1 MRKFAVGLAGVVL
14 VSCGVFGASDD
25 EEAPP
30 AGPPP
35 SVAAP
40 GESAPPIQGTSGVD
54 ENEITESYGVFVSPQ
69 GAQDGD
75 GTRTKPL
82 ATIAA
87 GLERAVA
94 EKKRLYVCVGTFK
107 EAVKVVNGI
116 PIVGGLDCSRADWKP
131 NGARTRIESPASPAL
146 VAEAIDKDTRIE
158 ALEVIAPDGTD
169 ASPTSIG
176 LHAKNA
182 NKLFVVKSKIVAGK
196 GKDGADGTD
205 GPQLTLGASARG
217 KDGGREASATS
228 TSAFAMFPQKD
239 NGGAGGVGACEGAAG
254 FAPGGGGKGGQGG
267 SYDSEYSCRGP
278 GGSICG
284 YWLKLWAGN
293 SPVFY
298 PAQAGVPLVAT
309 PGTAGADGA
318 SATVT
323 GKMTAEGYAP
333 SDGTAGTNGTEG
345 SGGSGG
351 GGRDLNDVLYNS
363 NVHIY
368 VLSAS
373 GPGGGAGGCP
383 GLAGTPGKG
392 GHASIGAFI
401 VGSEGLVLDATE
413 IVASAGGAGGK
424 GTFGS
429 SPTLGGAAGTAFNN
443 ASPGAPGAA
452 GGRSG
457 VSGSGGGGPSYGIAS
472 TGGAPVLN
480 NGSVAKAGPPGA
492 GVAELTTTDA
502 VGNAKTIPASVAGE
516 AKDELSF

>member
-14 VSCGVFGASDD
+14 VSCGVFGASDG

-82 ATIAA
+82 PTIAA

-94 EKKRLYVCVGTFK
+94 EKKRLYVCAGTFK

-116 PIVGGLDCSRADWKP
+116 PIVGGLDCTRADWKP
-131 NGARTRIESPASPAL
+131 SGGRTRIESPTSPAL

-169 ASPTSIG
+169 AAPTSIG

-182 NKLFVVKSKIVAGK
+182 NKLLVVKSKIVAGK

-205 GPQLTLGASARG
+205 GPQLTLGASAKGGNSLPQESHDPSAYAVGLIYR
-217 KDGGREASATS
+217 DGAAGGVGSCTGAPGIEA
-228 TSAFAMFPQKD
+228 
-239 NGGAGGVGACEGAAG
+239 GGAGGA
-254 FAPGGGGKGGQGG
+254 GGKGG
-267 SYDSEYSCRGP
+267 SYDTEAQSPP
-278 GGSICG
+278 GGLSGQYFVLYCRPAGAICVRD
-284 YWLKLWAGN
+284 WK
-293 SPVFY
+293 PT
-298 PAQAGVPLVAT
+298 AGVSNTAAVGT
-309 PGTAGADGA
+309 PGTDGA
-318 SATVT
+318 SAPA
-323 GKMTAEGYAP
+323 GGSLNADGYTPA
-333 SDGTAGTNGTEG
+333 DGTAGTNGASG
-345 SGGSGG
+345 AGGSGG
-351 GGRDLNDVLYNS
+351 MGGS
-363 NVHIY
+363 
-368 VLSAS
+368 LSGYAGAARQWGYGAT

-392 GHASIGAFI
+392 GGASIGALLFASKGI
-401 VGSEGLVLDATE
+401 AFDATE
-413 IVASAGGAGGK
+413 IAASAGGAGGK
-424 GTFGS
+424 GAFGS
-429 SPTLGGAAGTAFNN
+429 SPTPGGAAGTKSGSAGS
-443 ASPGAPGAA
+443 ASAGGA

-457 VSGSGGGGPSYGIAS
+457 VSGSGAGGPSYGIAA
-472 TGGAPVLN
+472 TQGDATLA

-492 GVAELTTTDA
+492 GVSELTTTDA